1 VKETAMLRTLL
12 ATAAILAAPAAFAQD
27 WVLDREASTVGFE
40 TTVFGQPA
48 SGEFSEFD
56 AAITLDPDDLAGAR
70 IEARVTVSSGTMSNR
85 DYQTALRSPDGL
97 DPAAHPQARFV
108 SDDVSATDAGY
119 EARGT
124 LTIRGQETEAVLPF
138 TLQINGARAVA
149 DGEMTVDRSAFGV
162 GGSGWG
168 DVGEQVTIR
177 LHVEADAG

>member
-1 VKETAMLRTLL
+1 MLRTLL

-27 WVLDREASTVGFE
+27 WVLDRDASSVGFE

-56 AAITLDPDDLAGAR
+56 AAITLDPDDLASAR
-70 IEARVTVSSGTMSNR
+70 IEATVTVSSGTMSNR

-97 DPAAHPQARFV
+97 NPAAHPEARFV
-108 SDDVSATDAGY
+108 SDDVTATDDGY

-138 TLQINGARAVA
+138 TLQIDGDRAVA
-149 DGEMTVDRSAFGV
+149 DGELTVDRSAFGV